1 MFEIIAQN
9 MELFVVFMN
18 KGGLVMWVLF
28 VLNLLLWYGLGYR
41 YLTLHRGTMGN
52 VRRLVEKHE
61 QRGEN
66 KEFKGLLDYAVADA
80 LKAYKESKGI
90 SKIGRNYVTDALFE
104 YNIVIKK
111 YSTLIKTIIVLAPLI
126 GLLGTVMGMIETFDA
141 LQSSSMFS
149 QGASI
154 SGGISKALFTTE
166 LGLVVAVPG
175 LIIGR
180 ILDKK
185 QQRFALE
192 FEQITDIIC
201 TKDDKWDLDQKSKM

>member
-1 MFEIIAQN
+1 MFELIAQN
-9 MELFVVFMN
+9 IELFVVFMN
-18 KGGLVMWVLF
+18 KGGLVMWILF

-61 QRGEN
+61 KRGAD
-66 KEFKGLLDYAVADA
+66 KEFKGLLDYAIADS
-80 LKAYKESKGI
+80 LQAYHEAKSVNKVC
-90 SKIGRNYVTDALFE
+90 RNYITDALFKH
-104 YNIVIKK
+104 NIAIKK
-111 YSTLIKTIIVLAPLI
+111 YSTLIKTIVVLAPLI

-141 LQSSSMFS
+141 LQNSAMFS

-201 TKDDKWDLDQKSKM
+201 TKDDK